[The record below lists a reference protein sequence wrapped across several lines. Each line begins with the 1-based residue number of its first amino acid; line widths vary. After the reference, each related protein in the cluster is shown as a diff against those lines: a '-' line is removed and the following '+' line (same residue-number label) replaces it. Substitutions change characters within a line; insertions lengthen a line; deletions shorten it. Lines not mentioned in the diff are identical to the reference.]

1 MATVLRNARILAGEE
16 FRDDLAVVIE
26 DGRISALLPDAAPQ
40 LGQAAEQ
47 IDLDG
52 GWLLPGFIDVQVKG
66 GGGALFNNTP
76 DVASLRTIA
85 RAHRRFGTTAML
97 ATLISDDVDV
107 MREAI
112 AAMREA
118 IAQGV
123 PGVIGIHLEGP
134 YIAPARKGTHDAS
147 KFRVPDEEEIALAA
161 SLDNGVTL
169 LTLAPE
175 RVPLE
180 TIRALVE
187 RGVIVAAGH
196 TAGTY
201 EEIRAGLDA
210 GVRGFTHLYNA
221 MSPLQGREPG
231 AVGAALE
238 DRDSW
243 IGIIVDGVHVHPASL
258 RVALA
263 AKPRGRLLL
272 VTDAMPPVGADDP
285 SYVLYGETITAIDG
299 VVRNAAGSL
308 AGSALDMATAVRNT
322 VQLLG
327 QPLAEAARMASTYP
341 AQFLNVDDRLGHI
354 AEGYQADLVLLGC
367 WTDNAGRTPA
377 EMKAWVAGIAEGGQL
392 PRQLAVF
399 GTGETQWGQEYY
411 CGAVHRL
418 IRYFRS
424 DYPPLEI
431 EQMPHGER
439 HAEAI
444 DAWTDAVLAHYWSN
458 HDADHRR
465 HHA

>member
-1 MATVLRNARILAGEE
+1 MKQVLRNARMLVGDE
-16 FRDDLAVVIE
+16 FRDDLALVIE
-26 DGRISALLPDAAPQ
+26 DGRILAVLPDAAPQ
-40 LGQAAEQ
+40 LGQAEEQ
-47 IDLDG
+47 VDLGG
-52 GWLLPGFIDVQVKG
+52 GWLLPGFIDVQVNG

-76 DVASLRTIA
+76 DVATLRTIA
-85 RAHRRFGTTAML
+85 AAHRRFGTTAL
-97 ATLISDDVDV
+97 LPTLISDDLQV
-107 MREAI
+107 MRAAI
-112 AAMREA
+112 AATHDA
-118 IAQGV
+118 IAQEV

-134 YIAPARKGTHDAS
+134 YIAPARKGTHDVS
-147 KFRVPDEEEIALAA
+147 KFRVPDADEIALAA

-196 TAGTY
+196 TEASY
-201 EEIRAGLDA
+201 EEVRAGLDA
-210 GVRGFTHLYNA
+210 GIRGFTHLYNA

-243 IGIIVDGVHVHPASL
+243 VGIIVDGVHVHPGSL

-285 SYVLYGETITAIDG
+285 SYELYGEIITAVDG

-341 AQFLNVDDRLGHI
+341 ARFLNVDDRLGHI
-354 AEGYQADLVLLGC
+354 AEGFQADLVLLDDALQVRGT
-367 WTDNAGRTPA
+367 WIAG
-377 EMKAWVAGIAEGGQL
+377 Q
-392 PRQLAVF
+392 
-399 GTGETQWGQEYY
+399 Y
-411 CGAVHRL
+411 
-418 IRYFRS
+418 
-424 DYPPLEI
+424 
-431 EQMPHGER
+431 
-439 HAEAI
+439 EA
-444 DAWTDAVLAHYWSN
+444 A
-458 HDADHRR
+458 
-465 HHA
+465 